1 MTPRQSPPSGR
12 RAAPAGDPASAGGA
26 PAERTPGEHA
36 PAERAS
42 AKRVPEGGQTTW
54 VFGPARVEETLQS
67 VPHQVR
73 RVLVRQGPLP
83 ARYLALLKIARA
95 RGAPLQR
102 VPNRQLDRIAA
113 GIAAGSRHRGAACEV
128 SPIRWLGLGDVLA
141 ADPRPSLLL
150 LLDRIEDPR
159 NFGAL
164 VRAADGAGVDT
175 VLVPRRGAA
184 PPSATAIAASA
195 GALARTRLVRVPG
208 AASALRAL
216 RAKGYWT
223 VGLTPRATTRWDE
236 FDWTQPAV
244 LAVGS
249 EGRGL
254 RAGVSKECE
263 VLLSLPQ
270 LGSVRSLNVSVA
282 TGVVLYEAVRQ
293 RGLTKQVER
302 SERGGA

>member
-1 MTPRQSPPSGR
+1 MTSRGAGRPRRTDQ
-12 RAAPAGDPASAGGA
+12 AAG
-26 PAERTPGEHA
+26 
-36 PAERAS
+36 
-42 AKRVPEGGQTTW
+42 PEGEGRGGTW
-54 VFGPARVEETLQS
+54 VFGPARVEETLQGI
-67 VPHQVR
+67 PHQVR

-83 ARYLALLKIARA
+83 SRHLALLKIARA

-102 VPNRQLDRIAA
+102 VPNQYLDRIAA
-113 GIAAGSRHRGAACEV
+113 GARHRGAACEV
-128 SPIRWLGLGDVLA
+128 SPLPWLALGDVLA
-141 ADPRPSLLL
+141 TDPKPSLLL

-184 PPSATAIAASA
+184 PPSPVAIAASA

-216 RAKGYWT
+216 RSHGYWT
-223 VGLTPRATTRWDE
+223 VGLTPRAATRWDE
-236 FDWTQPAV
+236 FDWNQPAV

-254 RAGVSKECE
+254 GAGVSKECE
-263 VLLSLPQ
+263 VLVSLPQ

-282 TGVVLYEAVRQ
+282 AGIVLYEAVRQ
-293 RGLTKQVER
+293 RGLGRNT
-302 SERGGA
+302 

>member
-1 MTPRQSPPSGR
+1 MKSGDGRQPGKTGE
-12 RAAPAGDPASAGGA
+12 APAPEREVREGA
-26 PAERTPGEHA
+26 
-36 PAERAS
+36 
-42 AKRVPEGGQTTW
+42 W
-54 VFGPARVEETLQS
+54 VFGPARVEETLQAT
-67 VPHQVR
+67 PHQVR

-83 ARYLALLKIARA
+83 SRHLALLKIARA

-113 GIAAGSRHRGAACEV
+113 GARHRGAACEV
-128 SPIRWLGLGDVLA
+128 SPLEWFALGDVLA
-141 ADPRPSLLL
+141 TDPKPTLLL

-184 PPSATAIAASA
+184 PPSAAAIAASA

-208 AASALRAL
+208 AATALRAL
-216 RAKGYWT
+216 KTRGYWT

-236 FDWTQPAV
+236 FDWNLPAV

-254 RAGVSKECE
+254 GAGVSKECD
-263 VLLSLPQ
+263 VLVSLPQ

-282 TGVVLYEAVRQ
+282 AGIVLYEAVRQ
-293 RGLTKQVER
+293 RGLGKALPPAP
-302 SERGGA
+302 GGASDSQLTP

>member
-1 MTPRQSPPSGR
+1 MTSRGTRSARQPD
-12 RAAPAGDPASAGGA
+12 RAA
-26 PAERTPGEHA
+26 
-36 PAERAS
+36 
-42 AKRVPEGGQTTW
+42 VPVDEDRGSTW
-54 VFGPARVEETLQS
+54 VFGPARVEETLQGI
-67 VPHQVR
+67 PHQIR
-73 RVLVRQGPLP
+73 RVLVRQGRLP
-83 ARYLALLKIARA
+83 SRHQALLKIARA
-95 RGAPLQR
+95 HGAPLQR
-102 VPNRQLDRIAA
+102 VPDRYLDRVAA
-113 GIAAGSRHRGAACEV
+113 GARHRGAACEV
-128 SPIRWLGLGDVLA
+128 SPLPWFALGDVLA
-141 ADPRPSLLL
+141 TDPKPSLLL

-184 PPSATAIAASA
+184 PPSPVAIAASA

-216 RAKGYWT
+216 KSHGYWT

-236 FDWTQPAV
+236 FDWNQPAV

-254 RAGVSKECE
+254 GAGASKECE
-263 VLLSLPQ
+263 VLVSLPQ

-282 TGVVLYEAVRQ
+282 AGIVLYEAVRQ
-293 RGLTKQVER
+293 RGLGRNT
-302 SERGGA
+302 